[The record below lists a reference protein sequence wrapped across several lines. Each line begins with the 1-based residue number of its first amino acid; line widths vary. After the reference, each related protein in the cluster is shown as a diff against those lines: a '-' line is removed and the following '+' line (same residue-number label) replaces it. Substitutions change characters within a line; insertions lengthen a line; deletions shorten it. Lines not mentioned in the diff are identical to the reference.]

1 MVTSGCGYRV
11 AATIQANAEAAPV
24 PTKLSWAAVPGPA
37 LSASPS
43 NAKVVRTAA
52 RMAEAFHSGFT
63 ALFVETSETK
73 ELKGESLK
81 RLRDN
86 MRLAEQ
92 LGAQITTVYGD
103 EPAVQIAEYA
113 RVSGITKI
121 VVGRTNHNT
130 VAGVRDRTL
139 SDKLANL
146 ANDIDIYII
155 PDSQPLYKKK
165 FSLFRKDEEEKF
177 RWVDLLKTL
186 LIISGATLI
195 GFGFYSLGLREA
207 NIITVY
213 ILGVLLTA
221 VCTHGHLCG
230 VIASLCSVVLFNYFF
245 TVPRFSLVAA
255 DPDYPVTFF
264 IMLIASIMSCTCL
277 LYTSCVKRQTV
288 RMFRSIWGNRSR
300 RTVWNGRRQY
310 IRVLEYGRTM
320 TTWSSME
327 MWT

>member
-1 MVTSGCGYRV
+1 MRQKPESTFLVC
-11 AATIQANAEAAPV
+11 
-24 PTKLSWAAVPGPA
+24 

-130 VAGVRDRTL
+130 VAGFGTGHCLINWRIWQTILIFILFLIR
-139 SDKLANL
+139 SP
-146 ANDIDIYII
+146 YIKEVF
-155 PDSQPLYKKK
+155 P
-165 FSLFRKDEEEKF
+165 
-177 RWVDLLKTL
+177 
-186 LIISGATLI
+186 
-195 GFGFYSLGLREA
+195 
-207 NIITVY
+207 
-213 ILGVLLTA
+213 
-221 VCTHGHLCG
+221 
-230 VIASLCSVVLFNYFF
+230 
-245 TVPRFSLVAA
+245 VPER
-255 DPDYPVTFF
+255 
-264 IMLIASIMSCTCL
+264 
-277 LYTSCVKRQTV
+277 
-288 RMFRSIWGNRSR
+288 
-300 RTVWNGRRQY
+300 
-310 IRVLEYGRTM
+310 
-320 TTWSSME
+320 
-327 MWT
+327 

>member
-1 MVTSGCGYRV
+1 
-11 AATIQANAEAAPV
+11 
-24 PTKLSWAAVPGPA
+24 
-37 LSASPS
+37 
-43 NAKVVRTAA
+43 
-52 RMAEAFHSGFT
+52 
-63 ALFVETSETK
+63 
-73 ELKGESLK
+73 
-81 RLRDN
+81 

-213 ILGVLLTA
+213 ILGV
-221 VCTHGHLCG
+221 
-230 VIASLCSVVLFNYFF
+230 Y
-245 TVPRFSLVAA
+245 
-255 DPDYPVTFF
+255 
-264 IMLIASIMSCTCL
+264 
-277 LYTSCVKRQTV
+277 
-288 RMFRSIWGNRSR
+288 
-300 RTVWNGRRQY
+300 
-310 IRVLEYGRTM
+310 
-320 TTWSSME
+320 
-327 MWT
+327 